1 MSMART
7 APITPLTQ
15 YIAYDEE
22 RKWSTLLSL
31 IRKDWYQ
38 WPHVLLV
45 TNSHNELGPF
55 TPTGLVSLDN
65 IVYVTFLVDLFE
77 IYIFIT

>member
-77 IYIFIT
+77 IYIFLT